1 MSSVQVYALRIV
13 RDLTR
18 EEWASLLEILPYRR
32 RQRLLRTRED
42 KQLQVLCAYGALHL
56 ALQRQYDFY
65 GFPPIAIASEGK
77 PYFPDYPSIQF
88 NLSHTDGAVVC
99 ALSETPV
106 GVDLERSRPPAGN
119 ILHYYHVTE
128 SSDFWEMW
136 GPPGGNCQIPR
147 SRFRRSSSLGRKAGR
162 RGHLPLSFRPG
173 GVLRCACYRRSLSL
187 AVTLCHIGGNHPSG
201 SSVTR

>member
-136 GPPGGNCQIPR
+136 VHREAIA
-147 SRFRRSSSLGRKAGR
+147 KYH
-162 RGHLPLSFRPG
+162 GHGFAALAHWDEKLEE
-173 GVLRCACYRRSLSL
+173 GVICRSLSVLEGYYGAL
-187 AVTLCHIGGNHPSG
+187 ATGGPYPWQSHCVTLEEIIQAA
-201 SSVTR
+201 VR